1 MEGCWSAS
9 LIIPL
14 LESYSKEQA
23 KQLAR
28 SLTKEKTSHPSV
40 LLFCMELLGTEAK
53 DEALQ
58 IAKDPNASIELV
70 FLLSREIENLE
81 TS

>member
-1 MEGCWSAS
+1 M
-9 LIIPL
+9 IIPL
-14 LESYSKEQA
+14 LESYPKEQA

-28 SLTKEKTSHPSV
+28 SLIKEKTSHPSV
-40 LLFCMELLGTEAK
+40 LRFCIDLLGTEAK

-58 IAKDPNASIELV
+58 IGKDPNASTELV